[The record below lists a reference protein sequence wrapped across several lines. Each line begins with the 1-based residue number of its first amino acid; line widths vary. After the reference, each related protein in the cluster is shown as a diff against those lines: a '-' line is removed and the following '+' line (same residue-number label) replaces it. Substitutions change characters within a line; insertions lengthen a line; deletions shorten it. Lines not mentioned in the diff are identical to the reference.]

1 MNNHQDPSEQLPS
14 AVALPN
20 VEEDQNNRGADTD
33 ENMSPSGRKFK

>member
-1 MNNHQDPSEQLPS
+1 MNSQDPAKQPSS

-20 VEEDQNNRGADTD
+20 VEEDQTNKGADTD